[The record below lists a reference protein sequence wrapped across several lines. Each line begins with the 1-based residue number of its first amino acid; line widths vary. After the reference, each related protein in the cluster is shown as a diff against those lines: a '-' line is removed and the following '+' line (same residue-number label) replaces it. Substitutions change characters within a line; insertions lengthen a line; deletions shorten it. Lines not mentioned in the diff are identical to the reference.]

1 MKKSDLG
8 KKISKLYKA
17 LKKGDI
23 GIEDLSKYKGEFSE
37 FYKHIIESVKMS
49 KGTKYE
55 DFFDFSDLSFEEICF
70 IEEESKIVREFLQ
83 MCNDYYTFSKSGD
96 ILITDSEYDEVMKKT
111 FEIYDQLKELGYED
125 RVEQQDMTMDIIQA
139 IEDNQ
144 NIVIEARCWNW

>member
-55 DFFDFSDLSFEEICF
+55 DFFDFS
-70 IEEESKIVREFLQ
+70 
-83 MCNDYYTFSKSGD
+83 
-96 ILITDSEYDEVMKKT
+96 
-111 FEIYDQLKELGYED
+111 
-125 RVEQQDMTMDIIQA
+125 
-139 IEDNQ
+139 
-144 NIVIEARCWNW
+144 